1 MQLMAIL
8 CFSFNTWTVDELLC
22 CCVKKQTCLSL
33 PQTSVRLFTQGWAK
47 LALLL
52 LLLPTREVDPL
63 RSAFNQTFIYTHR
76 DRERTK
82 IMTQKGE
89 DERGKKRKNCS
100 SRYVYTTTR
109 KERARERE
117 RQRTRK
123 RDRDWKPIL
132 VCLTAGYQPVW
143 WACC

>member
-8 CFSFNTWTVDELLC
+8 CFSLLILELSTSFSAA
-22 CCVKKQTCLSL
+22 VSRSQTCLSLSL

-76 DRERTK
+76 HRERTK

-109 KERARERE
+109 KERSEPERE
-117 RQRTRK
+117 RGKEQEREIEIESLY
-123 RDRDWKPIL
+123 WF
-132 VCLTAGYQPVW
+132 V
-143 WACC
+143 